1 MHPFFLPAILL
12 LGLPAVLASSVANTA
27 KSTNPILDILTNIT
41 DTSRSLSEQ
50 TSGPMDFN
58 LDRQYK
64 GSVRYYVKFIQDL
77 NRTNKNFPQLPS
89 GLDGGAENTTC
100 DYFYKDFY
108 RSQTRLPIDLA
119 ANCYTSGTKGS
130 WCNYLVICLRTYIPL
145 LAQVEEKI
153 INTTPSCAAK
163 LRARVG
169 TIKSFQDQAVE
180 RIEKGRYYR
189 ELSFKVPA
197 EGDGGVKG

>member
-1 MHPFFLPAILL
+1 MHPFLLPATLL
-12 LGLPAVLASSVANTA
+12 LGLPAVLASSVAITA
-27 KSTNPILDILTNIT
+27 KSMNPILNILTNIT

-89 GLDGGAENTTC
+89 GLNGSAEQATC

-163 LRARVG
+163 LRTRVG
-169 TIKSFQDQAVE
+169 TIKSFQAQAVE
-180 RIEKGRYYR
+180 KIEKGRYYR
-189 ELSFKVPA
+189 ELPFKVPA
-197 EGDGGVKG
+197 DS

>member
-1 MHPFFLPAILL
+1 MHLFFLPATLL
-12 LGLPAVLASSVANTA
+12 LGLSAVLASSVANTA
-27 KSTNPILDILTNIT
+27 KSTNPILNILTNIT
-41 DTSRSLSEQ
+41 ETSQSLSEQ
-50 TSGPMDFN
+50 TSGPMDLN
-58 LDRQYK
+58 ADRQYK

-89 GLDGGAENTTC
+89 GLNGSAEQATC

-163 LRARVG
+163 LRTRVG

-189 ELSFKVPA
+189 KLPFKVPA
-197 EGDGGVKG
+197 DS

>member
-1 MHPFFLPAILL
+1 
-12 LGLPAVLASSVANTA
+12 
-27 KSTNPILDILTNIT
+27 
-41 DTSRSLSEQ
+41 
-50 TSGPMDFN
+50 
-58 LDRQYK
+58 
-64 GSVRYYVKFIQDL
+64 
-77 NRTNKNFPQLPS
+77 
-89 GLDGGAENTTC
+89 
-100 DYFYKDFY
+100 
-108 RSQTRLPIDLA
+108 
-119 ANCYTSGTKGS
+119 GS

-163 LRARVG
+163 LRTRVG

>member
-1 MHPFFLPAILL
+1 MHSFLLPATLL
-12 LGLPAVLASSVANTA
+12 LGLLAVLASSVAITA
-27 KSTNPILDILTNIT
+27 KSTNPILNILTNIT

-89 GLDGGAENTTC
+89 GLNGSAEQATC

-130 WCNYLVICLRTYIPL
+130 WCNFLVICLRTYIPL

-153 INTTPSCAAK
+153 INTMPSCAAK
-163 LRARVG
+163 LRTRVG
-169 TIKSFQDQAVE
+169 TIKSFQAQAVE
-180 RIEKGRYYR
+180 KIEKGRYYR
-189 ELSFKVPA
+189 ELPFKVPA
-197 EGDGGVKG
+197 DS

>member
-1 MHPFFLPAILL
+1 MHSFFLPAALL
-12 LGLPAVLASSVANTA
+12 LGLPAVLASSVANTV
-27 KSTNPILDILTNIT
+27 KSTNPILNILTNIT

-58 LDRQYK
+58 PDRQYK
-64 GSVRYYVKFIQDL
+64 GSVRYYIKFIQNL
-77 NRTNKNFPQLPS
+77 NRTNKNFPQLPG
-89 GLDGGAENTTC
+89 GLNGSAEQATC

-169 TIKSFQDQAVE
+169 KIKSFQDQAVE
-180 RIEKGRYYR
+180 RIEKGRYYKK
-189 ELSFKVPA
+189 LSFKVPT
-197 EGDGGVKG
+197 DS